1 MAKAGLAD
9 DCEKHFNAP
18 KNPVPE
24 DKHTALVD
32 DKEKDVN
39 NCAEFLSG
47 SQASIQKN
55 EKQLKKMK
63 NIIPSDQMITDEIF
77 PETKLNKKK
86 MAPLAHQ
93 ERTYEAGQEEALA
106 NIK

>member
-1 MAKAGLAD
+1 MAD
-9 DCEKHFNAP
+9 DCEKQFNAP
-18 KNPVPE
+18 KIPVPE
-24 DKHTALVD
+24 GKHTALVD
-32 DKEKDVN
+32 DEKDVN

-55 EKQLKKMK
+55 EKQLEKMK
-63 NIIPSDQMITDEIF
+63 NRIPSDQMITDEIF